1 MPSGRSRCTNDE
13 PGSSRNHDRPSGR
26 KHAQPV
32 DQQPGRNVHDAV
44 VAVVAVICTE
54 LLAAAV
60 VFRSTFAFGAD
71 GQRYAHDHDG
81 NAHVS

>member
-1 MPSGRSRCTNDE
+1 MPSGHGRCANDE

-26 KHAQPV
+26 KHVQSV
-32 DQQPGRNVHDAV
+32 DQQPGRNVYDAV
-44 VAVVAVICTE
+44 VAVGCAE

-60 VFRSTFAFGAD
+60 FRGTCAFGAD

-81 NAHVS
+81 HAHVS